1 MQSGRVRSFYWQF
14 STPRFFTRFATPRVG
29 RVPAPPV
36 EVTPQEL
43 RKRTAAFATAIVGL
57 TSPLLSQIKTHDVAR
72 QLRRAALSTSSNYR
86 AACRAKSRR
95 DFISKMATVLEEV
108 DEAQGWLE
116 TLDDCRLVD
125 AEKLRPHRQ
134 EADELVAI
142 FTASYRTLRG
152 SDPPT
157 EER

>member
-1 MQSGRVRSFYWQF
+1 M
-14 STPRFFTRFATPRVG
+14 
-29 RVPAPPV
+29 
-36 EVTPQEL
+36 
-43 RKRTAAFATAIVGL
+43 
-57 TSPLLSQIKTHDVAR
+57 KTHDVAR

-95 DFISKMATVLEEV
+95 DFISKMGTVLEEV

-116 TLDDCRLVD
+116 TLADCRLVD

-152 SDPPT
+152 NDPP
-157 EER
+157 

>member
-1 MQSGRVRSFYWQF
+1 M
-14 STPRFFTRFATPRVG
+14 
-29 RVPAPPV
+29 
-36 EVTPQEL
+36 
-43 RKRTAAFATAIVGL
+43 
-57 TSPLLSQIKTHDVAR
+57 KTHDVAR

-125 AEKLRPHRQ
+125 AEKLPNCPIAQFNYQIPRLQ
-134 EADELVAI
+134 ISND
-142 FTASYRTLRG
+142 
-152 SDPPT
+152 
-157 EER
+157 

>member
-1 MQSGRVRSFYWQF
+1 
-14 STPRFFTRFATPRVG
+14 
-29 RVPAPPV
+29 
-36 EVTPQEL
+36 
-43 RKRTAAFATAIVGL
+43 
-57 TSPLLSQIKTHDVAR
+57 
-72 QLRRAALSTSSNYR
+72 
-86 AACRAKSRR
+86 
-95 DFISKMATVLEEV
+95 MATVLEEV

-142 FTASYRTLRG
+142 FSAAYRTLRG
-152 SDPPT
+152 NDPPT